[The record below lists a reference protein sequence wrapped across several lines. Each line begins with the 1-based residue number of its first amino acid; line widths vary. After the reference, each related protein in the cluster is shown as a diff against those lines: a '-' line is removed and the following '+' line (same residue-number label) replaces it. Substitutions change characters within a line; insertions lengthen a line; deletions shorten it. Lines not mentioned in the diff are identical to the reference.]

1 MNISLTKTFGMLLL
15 FLVLANCSSSMSPG
29 GKTTE
34 VSFLTHDGITLAGQV
49 FGFGSTAVILSHTE
63 SADQTSWWPFAR
75 ILRDKGY
82 KVLTYDFRGYRD
94 SSGDMDLGNSGTDLD
109 SAVDFVLSEGASKIF
124 LIGAGVG
131 GTASLK
137 VGTRAEVSGL
147 ITLSSSPISN
157 NLDVIEDI
165 PNITSP
171 KLFLASKQDLFHARS
186 LDVFEQISGDPKER
200 HRIEGESQGTEML
213 LSDNG
218 PLVKGL
224 IVDFLRRYSE

>member
-1 MNISLTKTFGMLLL
+1 MIKTFVILLL

-29 GKTTE
+29 GNTTKI
-34 VSFLTHDGITLAGQV
+34 SFLTPDDILLAGNV
-49 FGFGSTAVILSHTE
+49 FGSGSTAVVLSHTE

-94 SSGDMDLGNSGTDLD
+94 SSGDIDLGSVGTDLD
-109 SAVDFVLSEGASKIF
+109 SAVDFMLSEGATKIF

-131 GTASLK
+131 GTASLQ
-137 VGTRAEVSGL
+137 VGTREEISGL
-147 ITLSSSPISN
+147 VTLSASPISN
-157 NLDVIEDI
+157 NLDVIEDV
-165 PNITSP
+165 PNISSP
-171 KLFLASKQDLFHARS
+171 KLFLASNQDLFHARS
-186 LDVFEQISGDPKER
+186 LDVLEQISVDPKER
-200 HRIEGESQGTEML
+200 HRIEGESQGTNML
-213 LSDNG
+213 LGDNG